1 MSFSTKVYGYNIL
14 TLFLVIN
21 ESELDITRMRA
32 AIERKQTTVDQMN
45 KKLDQ
50 LMATSGGEEL
60 GPLEVEIASL
70 NKTIEQMDN
79 EINEIEIFWLR

>member
-1 MSFSTKVYGYNIL
+1 MVTIYWHW
-14 TLFLVIN
+14 FLVIN

>member
-1 MSFSTKVYGYNIL
+1 M

>member
-1 MSFSTKVYGYNIL
+1 
-14 TLFLVIN
+14 
-21 ESELDITRMRA
+21 MRA
-32 AIERKQTTVDQMN
+32 SIERKQTTVDQMN

-60 GPLEVEIASL
+60 GPMEVEIASL

>member
-1 MSFSTKVYGYNIL
+1 M
-14 TLFLVIN
+14 FLVIN

-79 EINEIEIFWLR
+79 EKLSINFEYCAMSYL

>member
-1 MSFSTKVYGYNIL
+1 L

>member
-1 MSFSTKVYGYNIL
+1 M
-14 TLFLVIN
+14 FLVIN

>member
-1 MSFSTKVYGYNIL
+1 ML

>member
-1 MSFSTKVYGYNIL
+1 M
-14 TLFLVIN
+14 IN

-32 AIERKQTTVDQMN
+32 TIERKQTTVDQMN
-45 KKLDQ
+45 KKLDH

-79 EINEIEIFWLR
+79 EINEIEILGQY